1 MKPLHTRSGTYIR
14 CASTLAISACALA
27 FALASCSPGTAQTS
41 RLSGQIDNSRMT
53 TLTGTHSPRAR
64 AENDMGR
71 VPSETRLQGMT
82 LVLSQTTGQTTDLD
96 ALIGAQHDSSSPLFH
111 KWLTPDEFASRFGV
125 SDADIMNIEMWL
137 EQQGFSVDGV
147 AHGKN
152 RITFSGTVLQVE
164 SAFSTE
170 IHYFR
175 NGART
180 EFAPTTDLS
189 IPVGLSDVV
198 AAVEN
203 LSSFRPQA
211 QVRFKAPQRGTGAKF
226 TSSQSGNHYLTPKD
240 VATIY
245 DINPAYNSGID
256 GTGQSIAI
264 VGQSSVA
271 LSDIENFQRASGL
284 TVKDPTEVL
293 VSGSGTA
300 TTYSGDEAESDLDL
314 EYSGAIAKG
323 ATIYFVYVGNN
334 LNYSVWD
341 SIQYAVDNKAA
352 PIISN
357 SYGECETA
365 LGSADYAT
373 YNAIL
378 AQAAAQ
384 GQTVVTAAGDNGS
397 TDCYGTGGLTTAQ
410 QEALG
415 VDFPGSS
422 QYVTAIG
429 GTEFP
434 SADTSSSNSTYW
446 QSASGSDV
454 IGSAL
459 SYIPE
464 QVWND
469 DSSSGGLSSGGGGVS
484 VYTARPSWQTGVNGI
499 ASGSYRLVP
508 DISLDASPENA
519 GYLYCSSDSSS
530 TGITG
535 SCVNG
540 FRDSNDVYLTVAG
553 GTSFGAPIFSGMIAL
568 INQTKYPGGQGV
580 VNSALYSLAGNS
592 TTYGSA
598 FHDITGGSNE
608 CSAGSSYCSG
618 SGTSEYPATTA
629 YDEASGLGSI
639 DFYNLLSAW
648 PATAS
653 SGLVS
658 STTTLS
664 ASTLTPAAG
673 ASDTITIKIASAST
687 SNTAIPTGTV
697 EIQVDGST
705 VSSSVALSN
714 GTATYAFSSA
724 TAGSHIVEATY
735 SGDATFASSSASL
748 TIAVGSSSTTNE
760 SFSVSATNLTIAAGS
775 SGTSSVTVTPANGY
789 TGSISWNV
797 TTSSST
803 LTNACYV
810 IANTTVSGSTAVT
823 ATLTIYTSASDCS
836 GRASTGTLDRK
847 VRSLGSRSSNLPQI
861 PWSDSAG
868 EVAALGLLLAG
879 VLGYRRTPM
888 RLLVALVAISAA
900 GLVLAGCGT
909 VSSAVPAD
917 NAPKGTYTLTLTG
930 TDTAVSSL
938 QAYTPITLTID

>member
-1 MKPLHTRSGTYIR
+1 M
-14 CASTLAISACALA
+14 LAISACTVA
-27 FALASCSPGTAQTS
+27 FGLASGSLGIAQAP
-41 RLSGQIDNSRMT
+41 RLSGQIDTSRMT
-53 TLTGTHSPRAR
+53 TLNGSHSPMAR
-64 AENDMGR
+64 AENDIGR
-71 VPSETRLQGMT
+71 VSSGTILQGMT
-82 LVLSQTTGQTTDLD
+82 LVLSQTSAQTTDLQ
-96 ALIGAQHDSSSPLFH
+96 ALIAAQQNSASPLYH
-111 KWLTPDEFASRFGV
+111 KWLTPEEFASRFGV
-125 SDADIMNIEMWL
+125 SDADITNIEGWL

-147 AHGKN
+147 ARGKS
-152 RITFSGTVLQVE
+152 RITFSGTVSQLE

-170 IHYFR
+170 LHYYR
-175 NGART
+175 NGAKT
-180 EFAPTTDLS
+180 EFAPSTDMS
-189 IPVGLSDVV
+189 VPVGLSSIV

-211 QVRFKAPQRGTGAKF
+211 RVRFEAPQRGAGANF
-226 TSSQSGNHYLTPKD
+226 TSSQTGSHFLSPKD

-271 LSDIENFQRASGL
+271 LSDIENFQRAAGL

-300 TTYSGDEAESDLDL
+300 TIYSGDEAESDLDL

-341 SIQYAVDNKAA
+341 SIQYAVDNKVA
-352 PIISN
+352 PIISS
-357 SYGECETA
+357 SYGACETA
-365 LGSADYAT
+365 YGSGDYAT
-373 YNAIL
+373 YNAVL

-384 GQTVVTAAGDNGS
+384 GQTVVSAAGDSGS
-397 TDCYGTGGLTTAQ
+397 TDCYGTSGLTTTQ
-410 QEALG
+410 QEALA
-415 VDFPGSS
+415 VDFPASS
-422 QYVTAIG
+422 QYVTGIG

-459 SYIPE
+459 TYIPE

-484 VYTARPSWQTGVNGI
+484 AYTTRPSWQTGVSGI

-508 DISLDASPENA
+508 DISLDASPEDA
-519 GYLYCSSDSSS
+519 GYLYCSSDYSS
-530 TGITG
+530 TGISG
-535 SCVNG
+535 SCANG

-553 GTSFGAPIFSGMIAL
+553 GTSFGAPIFSGMVAL
-568 INQTKYPGGQGV
+568 INQKNDSTGQGV
-580 VNSALYSLAGNS
+580 VNSTLYSLAANS
-592 TTYGSA
+592 TTYASA
-598 FHDITGGSNE
+598 FHDITSGSNE

-618 SGTSEYPATTA
+618 SGTSEYPATTG

-648 PATAS
+648 PATGSS

-673 ASDTITIKIASAST
+673 TIDTITIKVASAST
-687 SNTAIPTGTV
+687 STTAIPTGTLA
-697 EIQVDGST
+697 ILVDGST
-705 VSSSVALSN
+705 VSSSLPLSG
-714 GTATYAFSSA
+714 GTATYAFSS
-724 TAGSHIVEATY
+724 TTTGSHIVEATY
-735 SGDATFASSSASL
+735 SGDTTFASSSASL
-748 TIAVGSSSTTNE
+748 TISVGSSSTTNE
-760 SFSVSATNLTIAAGS
+760 SFSVSATSLTIAAGS

-789 TGSISWNV
+789 TGTISWNV
-797 TTSSST
+797 STSSST

-810 IANTTVSGSTAVT
+810 IANTTVSGTTAV
-823 ATLTIYTSASDCS
+823 AASLTIYTSASDCS
-836 GRASTGTLDRK
+836 GRTSTGTLNRN
-847 VRSLGSRSSNLPQI
+847 VTSLGNRSSNSPSI

-868 EVAALGLLLAG
+868 EFAALGLLLAG
-879 VLGYRRTPM
+879 VLGYRRAPM
-888 RLLVALVAISAA
+888 RLLVALLVISAA
-900 GLVLAGCGT
+900 GLVLTGCGA
-909 VSSAVPAD
+909 VSSTVPAD
-917 NAPKGTYTLTLTG
+917 YAPKGTYTLTLTG

-938 QAYTPITLTID
+938 QASTSITLTID

>member
-1 MKPLHTRSGTYIR
+1 MKRLQLRSATYGR
-14 CASTLAISACALA
+14 FASTLAISACTVA
-27 FALASCSPGTAQTS
+27 FVLASSSPGMAQTS
-41 RLSGQIDNSRMT
+41 RLSGQIDASRPT
-53 TLTGTHSPRAR
+53 KLIGTQFPMAR
-64 AENDMGR
+64 AENDIGR
-71 VPSETRLQGMT
+71 VSSEKRLEGMT
-82 LVLSQTTGQTTDLD
+82 LVLSQTTGQTTDLE
-96 ALIGAQHDSSSPLFH
+96 ALIAAQQDPSSPLYH
-111 KWLTPDEFASRFGV
+111 KWLSPEEYASRFGI
-125 SDADIMNIEMWL
+125 SDADIATIDLWL
-137 EQQGFSVDGV
+137 QQQGFTVDGV
-147 AHGKN
+147 ARGKS

-170 IHYFR
+170 LHYYR
-175 NGART
+175 NGTRT
-180 EFAPTTDLS
+180 EFAPSTNLS
-189 IPVGLSDVV
+189 IPVGLSGVV
-198 AAVEN
+198 RTVEN

-211 QVRFKAPQRGTGAKF
+211 RVRFKAPQRTAGANF

-245 DINPAYNSGID
+245 DINQAYNSGIN

-264 VGQSSVA
+264 VGQSAVA
-271 LSDIENFQRASGL
+271 LSDIENFQKAAGL

-300 TTYSGDEAESDLDL
+300 TVYSGDEAESDLDL

-341 SIQYAVDNKAA
+341 SIQYAVDNKIA

-365 LGSADYAT
+365 LGSAEYAT

-397 TDCYGTGGLTTAQ
+397 TDCYGTSGLTTTQ
-410 QEALG
+410 QVALG
-415 VDFPGSS
+415 VDFPASS

-434 SADTSSSNSTYW
+434 SVDTSSSNSTYW
-446 QSASGSDV
+446 QSTSGSDV

-484 VYTARPSWQTGVNGI
+484 VYTARPSWQTGVTGI

-508 DISLDASPENA
+508 DISLDASPQNA
-519 GYLYCSSDSSS
+519 GYLYCSSDYSS
-530 TGITG
+530 TGISG
-535 SCVNG
+535 SCTNG
-540 FRDSNDVYLTVAG
+540 FRDSNNVYLTVAG

-568 INQTKYPGGQGV
+568 INQKKYPGGQGV
-580 VNSALYSLAGNS
+580 VNSTLYSLAGNS

-598 FHDITGGSNE
+598 FHDITSGSNE
-608 CSAGSSYCSG
+608 CSAGSSNCSG
-618 SGTSEYPATTA
+618 SGTSEYPATTG

-653 SGLVS
+653 SGLAS
-658 STTTLS
+658 SATTLS

-673 ASDTITIKIASAST
+673 ASDAITIKIASAST
-687 SNTAIPTGTV
+687 SSNSIPTGTV
-697 EIQVDGST
+697 AILVDGST
-705 VSSSVALSN
+705 VSSALSLSG
-714 GTATYAFSSA
+714 GTATYAFSST
-724 TAGSHIVEATY
+724 TAGAHVIQATY
-735 SGDATFASSSASL
+735 SGDTTFASSSASL
-748 TIAVGSSSTTNE
+748 TITVGSSSNTIE
-760 SFSVSATNLTIAAGS
+760 SFSVSATNLTVAAGS

-789 TGSISWNV
+789 TGSISWNLS
-797 TTSSST
+797 TSSST

-810 IANTTVSGSTAVT
+810 IANTTVSGTTAV
-823 ATLTIYTSASDCS
+823 AASLTIYTSASDCS
-836 GRASTGTLDRK
+836 GGSSTGTLDRA
-847 VRSLGSRSSNLPQI
+847 VRSLGNRSSNLPQI

-868 EVAALGLLLAG
+868 EVAALTLLFAG
-879 VLGYRRTPM
+879 ALKYRRVPM
-888 RLLVALVAISAA
+888 RLLVALVAISTVA
-900 GLVLAGCGT
+900 LLLNGCGV
-909 VSSAVPAD
+909 VSSVVPGD
-917 NAPKGTYTLTLTG
+917 YAPKGTYTLTLTG

-938 QAYTPITLTID
+938 QASTSITLTID

>member
-1 MKPLHTRSGTYIR
+1 
-14 CASTLAISACALA
+14 
-27 FALASCSPGTAQTS
+27 
-41 RLSGQIDNSRMT
+41 
-53 TLTGTHSPRAR
+53 
-64 AENDMGR
+64 
-71 VPSETRLQGMT
+71 MT
-82 LVLSQTTGQTTDLD
+82 LVLSQTTGQAADLD
-96 ALIGAQHDSSSPLFH
+96 ALIAAQQDPSSPLYH
-111 KWLTPDEFASRFGV
+111 KWLTPEEYGSRFGI
-125 SDADIMNIEMWL
+125 SDADITTIELWL
-137 EQQGFSVDGV
+137 QQQGFTVDGV
-147 AHGKN
+147 TSGKS
-152 RITFSGTVLQVE
+152 RISFSGTVMQVE

-170 IHYFR
+170 LHYYR
-175 NGART
+175 NGTRT
-180 EFAPTTDLS
+180 EFAPSTDLS
-189 IPVGLSDVV
+189 IPVGLSGVV

-203 LSSFRPQA
+203 LSSFRPRA
-211 QVRFKAPQRGTGAKF
+211 QVRFKAPQRGAGANF

-240 VATIY
+240 IATIY
-245 DINPAYNSGID
+245 DINSAYNSGVD

-271 LSDIENFQRASGL
+271 LSDIENFQKASGL

-341 SIQYAVDNKAA
+341 SIQYAVDNKTA
-352 PIISN
+352 PIISS

-365 LGSADYAT
+365 LGSASYAT

-384 GQTVVTAAGDNGS
+384 GQTVVSAAGDSGS
-397 TDCYGTGGLTTAQ
+397 TDCYGTSGLTTAQ

-434 SADTSSSNSTYW
+434 SADTSSSNSNYW

-454 IGSAL
+454 TGSAL

-464 QVWND
+464 RVWND

-484 VYTARPSWQTGVNGI
+484 AYTARPSWQTGVSGI

-508 DISLDASPENA
+508 DIALDASPDNA
-519 GYLYCSSDSSS
+519 GYLYCSSDYSS
-530 TGITG
+530 TGISG
-535 SCVNG
+535 SCANG

-553 GTSFGAPIFSGMIAL
+553 GTSFGAPIFSGMVAL
-568 INQTKYPGGQGV
+568 INQKKYPGGQGV
-580 VNSALYSLAGNS
+580 VNSTLYSLAGNS
-592 TTYGSA
+592 TTYISS
-598 FHDITGGSNE
+598 FHDITSGSNE

-618 SGTSEYPATTA
+618 SGTSEYPATTG

-648 PATAS
+648 PATGS
-653 SGLVS
+653 STGLVS

-673 ASDTITIKIASAST
+673 TSDAITIKIASAST
-687 SNTAIPTGTV
+687 SSTAIPTGTV
-697 EIQVDGST
+697 AILVDGST
-705 VSSSVALSN
+705 VSSALSLSG
-714 GTATYAFSSA
+714 GTATYAFSST
-724 TAGSHIVEATY
+724 TAGSHIIQATY
-735 SGDATFASSSASL
+735 SGDTTFASSSGSL
-748 TIAVGSSSTTNE
+748 TITVSAPSGSSE
-760 SFSVSATNLTIAAGS
+760 SFSVSATSLAIAAGS
-775 SGTSSVTVTPANGY
+775 SGISSVTVTPTNGY
-789 TGSISWNV
+789 SGTISWSV
-797 TTSSST
+797 STSSST

-810 IANTTVSGSTAVT
+810 IANTTVSGATAI
-823 ATLTIYTSASDCS
+823 AASLTIYTSASDCS
-836 GRASTGTLDRK
+836 GRSSTGTLNRN
-847 VRSLGSRSSNLPQI
+847 VRSLGKRSSTLPQI
-861 PWSDSAG
+861 SWSDSAG
-868 EVAALGLLLAG
+868 GVAALGLLLIGA
-879 VLGYRRTPM
+879 LGYRRVPM
-888 RLLVALVAISAA
+888 RLLVALVAISTV
-900 GLVLAGCGT
+900 GLLLNGCGAVNST
-909 VSSAVPAD
+909 VPD
-917 NAPKGTYTLTLTG
+917 DYAPKGTYTLTLTG

-938 QAYTPITLTID
+938 QASTSITLTID